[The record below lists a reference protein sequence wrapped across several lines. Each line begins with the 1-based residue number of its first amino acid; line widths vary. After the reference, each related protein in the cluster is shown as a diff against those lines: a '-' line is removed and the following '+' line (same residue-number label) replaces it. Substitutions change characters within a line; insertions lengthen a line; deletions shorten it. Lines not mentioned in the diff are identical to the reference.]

1 MTRKIGWPISGIK
14 IISLLGAILVASN
27 AVGQD
32 LGTPLRSK
40 AQSRGFLIG
49 AAVDSK
55 PFSDDAAYSETLAR
69 EFNAVT
75 AEGAMKFR
83 PLRPTRD
90 RFNFQDA
97 DKIVDFAA
105 AQGMKV
111 RGHTLVWHSAI
122 PRWLRDGNFSK
133 DEIATILKEHI
144 QTTIRHFR
152 GSVDAWDVVNEAIDD
167 ATGLRQTFWLKALG
181 NDYIAQALIWAREAD
196 PRVKL
201 FYNDYGGEALG
212 AKSDAIYNLLKSLKG
227 RGIPIDGVGLQSHFL
242 LESSPKM
249 EDVATNM
256 KRLAALGLEIQVT
269 EFDVRMVMPPTE
281 QKLQDQ
287 AQIYRAYL
295 STCLAIAK
303 CTAFLTWG
311 ITDKYSWIPR
321 SFPGTGSAL
330 PFDENFRPKP
340 AYRGLEQAFDESR
353 RH

>member
-1 MTRKIGWPISGIK
+1 M
-14 IISLLGAILVASN
+14 AADN
-27 AVGQD
+27 AAGQE

-55 PFSDDAAYSETLAR
+55 PLSDDAAYAETLTQ
-69 EFNAVT
+69 EFNVVT

-83 PLRPTRD
+83 SLRPTRD
-90 RFNFQDA
+90 RFDFRDA
-97 DKIVDFAA
+97 DKIVNFAT

-111 RGHTLVWHSAI
+111 RGHTLVWHSSI

-152 GSVDAWDVVNEAIDD
+152 GSVDAWDVVNESIDD
-167 ATGLRQTFWLKALG
+167 STGLRQTFWLKALG

-212 AKSDAIYNLLKSLKG
+212 AKSDIIYNLLKSLKG
-227 RGIPIDGVGLQSHFL
+227 RGIPIDGIGLQSHFL

-249 EDVATNM
+249 EDVAANM
-256 KRLAALGLEIQVT
+256 KRLAALGLDIQVT
-269 EFDVRMVMPPTE
+269 EFDVRMIVPPTE

-321 SFPGTGSAL
+321 FFPGTGAAL
-330 PFDENFRPKP
+330 PFDESYRQKP
-340 AYRGLEQAFDESR
+340 AYRGLAQAFDGSPR
-353 RH
+353 N